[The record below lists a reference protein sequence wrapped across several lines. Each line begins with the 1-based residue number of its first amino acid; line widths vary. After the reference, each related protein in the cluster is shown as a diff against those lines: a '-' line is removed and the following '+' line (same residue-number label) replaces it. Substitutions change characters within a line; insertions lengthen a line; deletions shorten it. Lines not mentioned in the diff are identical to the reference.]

1 MEGWWS
7 AGGGGGHKKNDD
19 DASQDIEIVIH
30 QAKSDEELKK
40 DFIYQFYDRLRT
52 LYGKDVIRNHFFT
65 EMVAFDDYYWMS
77 DTHEVAKVL
86 RNNDVR
92 YIARVT
98 VAGERSAIELYA
110 AGDVGECVDALI
122 ELCEEY
128 KLNVMDKK
136 ENNKNN
142 NSNNI

>member
-1 MEGWWS
+1 M
-7 AGGGGGHKKNDD
+7 
-19 DASQDIEIVIH
+19 
-30 QAKSDEELKK
+30 
-40 DFIYQFYDRLRT
+40 
-52 LYGKDVIRNHFFT
+52 IRNHFFT

-98 VAGERSAIELYA
+98 VAGERSAIELYT